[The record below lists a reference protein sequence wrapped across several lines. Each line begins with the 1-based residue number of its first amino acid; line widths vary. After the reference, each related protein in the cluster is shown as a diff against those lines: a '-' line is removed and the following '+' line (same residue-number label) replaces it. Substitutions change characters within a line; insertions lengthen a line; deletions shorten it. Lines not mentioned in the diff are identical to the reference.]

1 MKILGIRFQ
10 NLNSLKGVHEIR
22 FDQSP
27 FAESGLFAITGATG
41 AGKTTIL
48 DAITVALYGKVHRH
62 DRDAFEIMTRHT
74 SECYSEVEFEVK
86 NKAYRAKW
94 WLRRS
99 RGKVEGKLQDV
110 KMELSEVQTNE
121 ILESKLTETKSRI
134 IEITGLDYSQF
145 LRSVMLS
152 QGDFTRFLKASES
165 ERSELLEKITDTGIY
180 SEISVWAFE
189 KAKTEKKEL
198 ENLRVKLN
206 DVILLTT
213 EEETHYQDQ
222 LRELHQQEKALR
234 QIKYTIDTQVNWLQ
248 NLQKL
253 ALQKQE
259 VTNHLA
265 EQQALS
271 ISQQPQ
277 FQRLQQHQQALV
289 YKPALAQLETTQN
302 YYKNIAQTLASLNQQ
317 LPALQTEAR
326 EAANQLNQ
334 AEENA
339 KVAAGNLQQA
349 QPILEKVIRLDA
361 NIKHQRE
368 AYEHALTAH
377 NKLNTEVNTAT
388 EQTAKKQTDLNKL
401 NGQILDLQHWLGE
414 HEGEACLERELDNFR
429 HFIQDLKAVYQD
441 IGKKELEKANLEKQN
456 QTEEKNLD
464 VIQENITRY
473 QRTVTATETDRQNLH
488 AQLKQILAGK
498 TLEELEATASSL
510 PTLISLCEQQAQ
522 LAEQFTQLQTRE
534 VELTKLIAQNSQ
546 NLENA
551 RAEHLLF
558 QKQQAEA
565 EAHLKDLQ
573 ALVEL
578 EIRIQKY
585 EKDRE
590 LLKSG
595 EACPLCGS
603 DQHPFV
609 QHQYQTRL
617 TEAEEKRN
625 AYQQYVTDFTAQ
637 VNRQVTQITTLE
649 TRMAADTEQVKNL
662 KTETANILQK
672 FEQHNNQLPKP
683 LDISN
688 LILIRRVC
696 QNKQQEYE
704 KCRRTIGQIR
714 ELENQLK
721 TLEQKIVQ
729 NREAAFRAENEL
741 GQVAEKIKGTQ
752 SLIRRIADELIDL
765 REQEKHF
772 TADASSFLSEF
783 NLTFDFNQREYL
795 EKELTARAAAY
806 SKNNNLLRDL
816 QLTQKQTETDLQKT
830 LEILSE
836 KKNTLVA
843 QQKEL
848 EHQLTTL
855 QNLET
860 ERKALFGD
868 KQPTAERERL
878 QQEAN
883 QQTELVNTWRV
894 TLNQKQEALNLNQ
907 KQQAE
912 RQQEGERLQ
921 AEFDQLTRNLTAQI
935 QAKGISSVEA
945 LVELFL
951 SEEEAQQ
958 IATRQQQLENSLAS
972 ATQLLQHTEINLQK
986 EIARALTTEN
996 EETLTTQTLQIES
1009 EINLHNRDIGRL
1021 EELLKKDTELKARH
1035 QELARQI
1042 EVQQKEYLRWDKLAN
1057 LIGSADGKKFS
1068 KFAQGLTLA
1077 RLVMLANRHLLK
1089 INQRYKILK
1098 SPEQDLELQIIDTY
1112 QADAVRPM
1120 TTLSGGESFLVSLAL
1135 ALGLSDLAGRQ
1146 AQIGSLF
1153 IDEGFGTLDAETLDT
1168 AISSLENLQ
1177 ASGKMIGIISHVE
1190 ALKERISTQIQ
1201 VIKMTGGTSKLQIVG
1216 HATDA
1221 YN

>member
-180 SEISVWAFE
+180 SQISVWAFE

-206 DVILLTT
+206 DVVLLTT

-222 LRELHQQEKALR
+222 LRELYQQEKALR
-234 QIKYTIDTQVNWLQ
+234 LIKYTIDTQVNWLQ

-253 ALQKQE
+253 ELQKQE

-265 EQQALS
+265 EQQALRV
-271 ISQQPQ
+271 SQQPQ

-302 YYKNIAQTLASLNQQ
+302 YYKNITQTLASLNQQ

-326 EAANQLNQ
+326 EAAQQLKQ

-339 KVAAGNLQQA
+339 AAAAGNLQRA
-349 QPILEKVIRLDA
+349 QPILERVIRLDA
-361 NIKHQRE
+361 TVKHQQD
-368 AYEHALTAH
+368 AYMQALTAQ

-401 NGQILDLQHWLGE
+401 SGQILDLQNWLGE
-414 HEGEACLERELDNFR
+414 HAGEACLERELDNFR
-429 HFIQDLKAVYQD
+429 RFIQDLKAVYQD
-441 IGKKELEKANLEKQN
+441 IEKKELEKANLEKQN
-456 QTEEKNLD
+456 QAEEKNLL

-473 QRTVTATETDRQNLH
+473 QRTVAETETNRQNLQ
-488 AQLKQILAGK
+488 AQLKGILAGK

-510 PTLISLCEQQAQ
+510 PNLISLCEQQAQ

-534 VELTKLIAQNSQ
+534 AELTKLLTQNTQ

-551 RAEHLLF
+551 RAELLLY

-625 AYQQYVTDFTAQ
+625 AYQKYLTDFTAQ
-637 VNRQVTQITTLE
+637 VNRQTTQITTLE

-662 KTETANILQK
+662 KTELTNILQK
-672 FEQHNNQLPKP
+672 FEQHNSQLPKP
-683 LDISN
+683 LEINN
-688 LILIRRVC
+688 LNLIRRVC
-696 QNKQQEYE
+696 QSKQQEYE
-704 KCRRTIGQIR
+704 KCRSTIGQIR

-721 TLEQKIVQ
+721 TLEQKLVQ
-729 NREAAFRAENEL
+729 SREGAFRTENEL

-772 TADASSFLSEF
+772 TTDASSFLAEF

-806 SKNNNLLRDL
+806 IRNNNLLRDL

-836 KKNTLVA
+836 KKNTLLA

-848 EHQLTTL
+848 ENQLTGL
-855 QNLET
+855 QNLEI

-878 QQEAN
+878 QQEAD
-883 QQTELVNTWRV
+883 QQTTLVNTWRV

-996 EETLTTQTLQIES
+996 EETLTTQIQQIES

-1021 EELLKKDTELKARH
+1021 EELLKKDAELKARH

-1042 EVQQKEYLRWDKLAN
+1042 EVQQKEYLRWDKLAT

-1112 QADAVRPM
+1112 QADAIRPM